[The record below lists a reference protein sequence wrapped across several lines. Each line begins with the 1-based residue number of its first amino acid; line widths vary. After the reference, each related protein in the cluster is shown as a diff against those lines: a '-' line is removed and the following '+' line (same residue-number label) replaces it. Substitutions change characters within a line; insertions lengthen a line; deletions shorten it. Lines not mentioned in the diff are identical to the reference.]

1 MITHYYEGGTKEQY
15 RAVVAAAHPEGGLPP
30 GQSYHAAGP
39 TQGGWLVVAVWDSKA
54 SCEKFVSDTLIPAL
68 QNTSGGFA
76 GPPQERNAEVA
87 NLQTA

>member
-1 MITHYYEGGTKEQY
+1 
-15 RAVVAAAHPEGGLPP
+15 
-30 GQSYHAAGP
+30 
-39 TQGGWLVVAVWDSKA
+39 LVVAVWDSKA